1 MQTPYFGVNKKGAKV
16 QMEIK
21 YLPALQE
28 QEYKPIAFNFEEIK
42 TWLQESTE
50 KFKGLKYTDDAIQ
63 EAKKDRATLNKVKA
77 AFDSER
83 KKVKA
88 VCLKPVEQFEA
99 QMKELVCLVDNVALE
114 IDTQVKAYETKKQTE
129 KREEITSFY
138 LNNVG
143 DLANLVP
150 LEKIFN
156 QKWLNVTVSMKNI
169 ETEISEFLAKVQFD
183 LATINDLKSEFELN
197 IKDTYLKTF
206 DISSALREKTRL
218 EERKASLEEKA
229 IQEAQ
234 AKQQT
239 ISMVLAQAVQPTS
252 KEILPVQPMPEQS
265 PVAILEKPET
275 RIVKFWVE
283 GTQEQF
289 DDLKQFLL
297 NNGIKFGSVK

>member
-1 MQTPYFGVNKKGAKV
+1 MTL
-16 QMEIK
+16 EIK

-265 PVAILEKPET
+265 PVAILEKPAT
-275 RIVKFWVE
+275 RRVSFWAE

-289 DDLKQFLL
+289 DSLKQFLIE
-297 NNGIKFGSVK
+297 NGINFGSIK

>member
-239 ISMVLAQAVQPTS
+239 ISTVLAQAVQPTS

-265 PVAILEKPET
+265 PVAIL
-275 RIVKFWVE
+275 
-283 GTQEQF
+283 
-289 DDLKQFLL
+289 
-297 NNGIKFGSVK
+297 